1 MISPQVYGFPAQ
13 EVSMPPSKQP
23 ERHEQ
28 EQQPVPSTG
37 VHSDQS
43 LSQLLDVK
51 EDDAA
56 STELRQ
62 DLERIR
68 EAERT
73 AERNAAA
80 VRLY

>member
-1 MISPQVYGFPAQ
+1 MSPTAQPEQPAQ
-13 EVSMPPSKQP
+13 
-23 ERHEQ
+23 
-28 EQQPVPSTG
+28 PVQRPGT
-37 VHSDQS
+37 HTDQS
-43 LSQLLDVK
+43 LSELLDVK

-73 AERNAAA
+73 AERTAAA